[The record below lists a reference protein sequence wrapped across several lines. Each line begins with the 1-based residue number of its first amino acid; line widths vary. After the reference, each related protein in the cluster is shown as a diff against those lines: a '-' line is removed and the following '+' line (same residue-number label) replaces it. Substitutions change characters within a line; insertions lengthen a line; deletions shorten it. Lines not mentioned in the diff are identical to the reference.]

1 MLKDAFVITK
11 VFASNTEVVD
21 TAIFT
26 CPEGAEYEVTEVME
40 EHTTLGTNGSAV
52 TMDVVKAA
60 SGTAVAGAT
69 TLLQSTFNMKST
81 VDTPV
86 RKTVANSGLV
96 TARGTRTLT
105 AGQKLGLDFTGT
117 LTALAGVCVTVVLR
131 LRRPA
136 LNR

>member
-1 MLKDAFVITK
+1 MLKDALVLTK
-11 VFASNTEVVD
+11 VFASNGEVID
-21 TAIFT
+21 TAIFI

-40 EHTTLGTNGSAV
+40 EHTTAGSNGGAV

-69 TLLQSTFNMKST
+69 SLLQSTFNMKST
-81 VDTPV
+81 ADTPV
-86 RKTVANSGLV
+86 RKTKANSGLV
-96 TARGTRTLT
+96 VAQGTRTLT

-117 LTALAGVCVTVVLR
+117 LTALAGVCVTVILR